1 VERRPFGKTGWRV
14 SVIGFGAWGIGG
26 PAVAGSTPIGW
37 GSVDDG
43 ESSRALQR
51 ALNRGVN
58 FIDTADVYGL
68 GHSEELIGNTVG
80 NRQDVIVATKVG
92 HRLNPGG
99 SISLDYSKDYIVT
112 ACEASLKR
120 LRRER
125 IDYYQLHSARVFHF
139 EQGECFEAL
148 EHLKEQGKIERWGV
162 SLNTFH
168 PEPEAD
174 YLLQRSLGHGLQLVL
189 NIINQRVVPLLQQAS
204 EGGYG
209 IIVRM
214 PLQFGLLTGK
224 MTPHTVF
231 EKNDHRSFRLTPAI
245 MERALRHLDGVW
257 RMAERYGV
265 SNAALSLSF
274 CASFPE
280 VSTIIP
286 GIKTTRQAE
295 ENTKDVVELS
305 RNDRIALQELY
316 NAELHTVVEMMERQ
330 G

>member
-1 VERRPFGKTGWRV
+1 M
-14 SVIGFGAWGIGG
+14 
-26 PAVAGSTPIGW
+26 AGSTPIGW

-43 ESSRALQR
+43 ESSRSLQR
-51 ALNRGVN
+51 ALDRGVN

-80 NRQDVIVATKVG
+80 NRQDVLVATKVG
-92 HRLNPGG
+92 HRLNPDG
-99 SISLDYSKDYIVT
+99 SISLDYSKDYIVM

-120 LRRER
+120 LRRDR
-125 IDYYQLHSARVFHF
+125 IDYYQLHSARVPHF

-148 EHLKEQGKIERWGV
+148 ELLKEQGKIERWGV

-189 NIINQRVVPLLQQAS
+189 NIINQRAVPLLQQAS

-209 IIVRM
+209 VIVRM

-224 MTPHTVF
+224 ITSHTVF
-231 EKNDHRSFRLTPAI
+231 EKNDHRSFRLTPEI
-245 MERALRHLDGVW
+245 IERTLRHLEGVW

-265 SNAALSLSF
+265 SHAALSLSF
-274 CASFPE
+274 CASFSE

-295 ENTKDVVELS
+295 ENTEDLVRLS
-305 RNDRIALQELY
+305 RDDLMALQKLY
-316 NAELHTVVEMMERQ
+316 NDELHAVVEMMERQ